1 MDEEEQQVRNEY
13 FDDDAIQNVM
23 SLQQYARSKGVIIE
37 PEGKKAGGKIKS
49 YKKGGKVRGAGIA
62 KRGVKKC
69 KYR

>member
-13 FDDDAIQNVM
+13 FDNDAIQNVM
-23 SLQQYARSKGVIIE
+23 SLQQFARSKGVIIE